1 MNKYLITLL
10 LVLGACDTGDD
21 GNSAALLLLAG
32 NQSLIGSI
40 EQPADN
46 TATMI
51 LGGPTYTIDQVYN
64 CTDGT
69 QGIIMDRSGAQNTP
83 TLNIHNIDFTKSSG
97 ILLGPAGWVLDID
110 VPTGVYGPSQNCTAI
125 LHQNDAIYDLEVLNC
140 PLDGAHSTNPNPATT
155 TVSFR
160 VRCVKD

>member
-1 MNKYLITLL
+1 MKKKLMTLL
-10 LVLGACDTGDD
+10 LLLGACDTGDD
-21 GNSAALLLLAG
+21 GDSAALLLLAG
-32 NQSLIGSI
+32 NQSSIGSL

-51 LGGPTYTIDQVYN
+51 LGGTTYTIDHVYN
-64 CTDGT
+64 CTNGA
-69 QGIIMDRSGAQNTP
+69 QGIIMDRSGATNTP

-97 ILLGPAGWVLDID
+97 IVLGPTGWVLDID

-140 PLDGAHSTNPNPATT
+140 PLSGAHGSTPNPATT